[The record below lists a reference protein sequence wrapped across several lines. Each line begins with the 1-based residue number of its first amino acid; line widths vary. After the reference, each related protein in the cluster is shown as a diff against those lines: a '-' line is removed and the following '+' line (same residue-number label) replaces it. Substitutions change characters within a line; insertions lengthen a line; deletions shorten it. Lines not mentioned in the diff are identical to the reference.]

1 MGSRMRTRH
10 ALQVIAVRRRTAVVP
25 AACLAALLCGTKAFA
40 ADMPQA
46 YVVMEP
52 PAVAEG
58 VCGPLQEHAKL
69 FERKNR
75 RWVPTVPARTPY
87 YYCVTGETL
96 VPGEIPPPP
105 EYCCP

>member
-1 MGSRMRTRH
+1 MGSRMTTRH
-10 ALQVIAVRRRTAVVP
+10 ALRAIAVRRRTAVVP
-25 AACLAALLCGTKAFA
+25 AACLAAMLSGSHAFA
-40 ADMPQA
+40 ADMPQT
-46 YVVMEP
+46 YVVEP
-52 PAVAEG
+52 PVVAGE

-69 FERKNR
+69 FERKGR